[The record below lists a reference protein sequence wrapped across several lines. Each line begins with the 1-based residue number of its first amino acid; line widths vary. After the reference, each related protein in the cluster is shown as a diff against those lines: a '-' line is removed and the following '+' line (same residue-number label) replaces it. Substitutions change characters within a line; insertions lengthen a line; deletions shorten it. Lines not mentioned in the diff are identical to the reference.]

1 MKSFKLKENKMKIS
15 PNLIGQK
22 CTLVFLYLKK
32 KKKDLALSCLKVLPP
47 IECIYSKIFELLVM
61 LQK

>member
-1 MKSFKLKENKMKIS
+1 MKIS

-32 KKKDLALSCLKVLPP
+32 KKRKDLALSCLKVLPP